1 MHKTGSYKKKNFEI
15 GNLNNNQDQDII
27 MDNEGVDV
35 TEWMLEQKKRF
46 VEVVDETEMI
56 KKYSKNFDIMKL
68 FMHFVTEKY
77 MTLKDEQKIIKD
89 YYVNKSKG
97 I

>member
-1 MHKTGSYKKKNFEI
+1 
-15 GNLNNNQDQDII
+15 

-56 KKYSKNFDIMKL
+56 QKYNKKFDIMKL
-68 FMHFVTEKY
+68 FTHFVTEKY

-89 YYVNKSKG
+89 FYVNKNKG